1 MSENKDI
8 KMSSIEMQLKELE
21 DITAKIE
28 SGEMAIDEAI
38 SLYSDGMK
46 KALICKKALEQMK
59 KKVQKTRDE
68 TQDSFNS
75 LESEDTEQLF

>member
-1 MSENKDI
+1 MSDNKDI
-8 KMSSIEMQLKELE
+8 KMSSIEMQLRELE
-21 DITAKIE
+21 DITSKIE

-59 KKVQKTRDE
+59 KKVQKTKDE
-68 TQDSFNS
+68 TQGVFNS
-75 LESEDTEQLF
+75 LEIEDTDETF